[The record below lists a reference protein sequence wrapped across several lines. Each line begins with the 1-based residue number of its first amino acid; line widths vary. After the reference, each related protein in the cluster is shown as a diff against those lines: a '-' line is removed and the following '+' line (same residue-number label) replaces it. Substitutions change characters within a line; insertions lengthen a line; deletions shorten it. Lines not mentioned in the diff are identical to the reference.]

1 MDRTRKG
8 LRAHTE
14 ESLSCFICSDG
25 QAGVNRTDV
34 RSVGRE
40 SGMAGASVG
49 INAVNSGI
57 PAADRTVQRRENE
70 ERSAGLAVLRDCKV
84 GRVRADVSDGAGRC
98 AKGPRRAAW
107 CRRYC
112 HKEWNLLTSSS
123 IESGEPGAIVTD
135 PERTA
140 GKCSETP
147 GVDQVLFVSSR
158 RHSRLIRY

>member
-1 MDRTRKG
+1 
-8 LRAHTE
+8 
-14 ESLSCFICSDG
+14 
-25 QAGVNRTDV
+25 
-34 RSVGRE
+34 
-40 SGMAGASVG
+40 MAGASVG

-84 GRVRADVSDGAGRC
+84 GRVRADVPDGAGPVCQGSRL
-98 AKGPRRAAW
+98 AAW

-112 HKEWNLLTSSS
+112 HKEWNLLTSS

-140 GKCSETP
+140 RKCSETP
-147 GVDQVLFVSSR
+147 GVDQVSFVSSR